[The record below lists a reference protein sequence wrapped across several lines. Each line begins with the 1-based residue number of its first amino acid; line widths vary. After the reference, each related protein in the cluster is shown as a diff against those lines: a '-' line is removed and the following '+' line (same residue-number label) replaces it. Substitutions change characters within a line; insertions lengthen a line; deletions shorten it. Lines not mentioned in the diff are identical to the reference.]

1 MSVRLRGRCVRPPR
15 RKHSVPDARPSE
27 GGEGK
32 KLGDPRRDPGHAVGG
47 PEDVQEDRRPRRDEH
62 LHGGGVLMIR
72 FAAVILAVLL
82 LASGSRGEE
91 GEPPRIF
98 LEKKIFEET
107 STGRKN
113 FYEVHTVSQ
122 GEGLWRIPR
131 GDPDGQGSPEEGA
144 VGLPGRREGGE
155 RFHSRRGRDRRRN
168 DRPGSYREVFREEAR
183 DRRRTTAGSPNPR
196 DHPRPIRRPG
206 PSRG

>member
-62 LHGGGVLMIR
+62 IRGGGVLMIR

-113 FYEVHTVSQ
+113 FYAGHTVSK
-122 GEGLWRIPR
+122 GESLGTRLR
-131 GDPDGQGSPEEGA
+131 GECPLFPADSPSMLREFRRA
-144 VGLPGRREGGE
+144 NPNVKDPGRLA
-155 RFHSRRGRDRRRN
+155 
-168 DRPGSYREVFREEAR
+168 PGQKILVPAGIGMKTAR
-183 DRRRTTAGSPNPR
+183 LMRT
-196 DHPRPIRRPG
+196 
-206 PSRG
+206 